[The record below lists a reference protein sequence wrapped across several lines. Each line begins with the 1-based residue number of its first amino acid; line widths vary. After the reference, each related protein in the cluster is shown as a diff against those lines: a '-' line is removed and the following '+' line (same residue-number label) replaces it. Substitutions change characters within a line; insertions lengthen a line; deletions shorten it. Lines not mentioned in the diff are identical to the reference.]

1 MEIAGS
7 QLNRRLFWH
16 LATIG
21 PFVLFALLALL
32 VMSRYRRAAAMGL
45 LICTVGA
52 ILVALVF
59 HYTYAL
65 GIWAGHDSAIR
76 YLDEGALRAGFAAS
90 AVCHGLGVSICAAWL
105 RWGKPRRRVHARV
118 SSADDGR

>member
-7 QLNRRLFWH
+7 QLYRRLFWH

-32 VMSRYRRAAAMGL
+32 VMPRYRRAAVLGL
-45 LICTVGA
+45 LICTAGA
-52 ILVALVF
+52 VLVAVVF
-59 HYTYAL
+59 HHTYAL

-76 YLDEGALRAGFAAS
+76 YLDERRLACGVCGQCGLLWLGCFGLRSMVAMG
-90 AVCHGLGVSICAAWL
+90 
-105 RWGKPRRRVHARV
+105 
-118 SSADDGR
+118 